1 MSHVLRVQNMLSHRK
16 KHLSREEVV
25 SGYLLCQIKKQN
37 GSKMDRKERKF
48 LQNVGAF
55 LPMDIG

>member
-1 MSHVLRVQNMLSHRK
+1 MLSHRK